1 MKNQAIEELK
11 SSIREAG
18 AVRRGEK
25 APARVW
31 RLVKQ
36 ADGSIKR
43 VLVEPKTYQARRKAN
58 TAASSEV
65 TSARAA
71 LAMSQTQFA
80 GFLGISVRTLH
91 HWEQGSRQP
100 SRAAQVLIQV
110 ARREPKVL
118 KRVLAMA

>member
-36 ADGSIKR
+36 PDGSIKR
-43 VLVEPKTYQARRKAN
+43 TQVSAKNYQQKRKTKQDASQAVA
-58 TAASSEV
+58 
-65 TSARAA
+65 SARSA

-100 SRAAQVLIQV
+100 TGAAQVLIQV
-110 ARREPKVL
+110 ARREPKAL
-118 KRVLAMA
+118 KRALAMA

>member
-1 MKNQAIEELK
+1 MKTKAIEELK

-36 ADGSIKR
+36 SDGSVKR
-43 VLVEPKTYQARRKAN
+43 TQVAPKTYQRQRKA
-58 TAASSEV
+58 AWDASAEV
-65 TSARAA
+65 ASARAA
-71 LAMSQTQFA
+71 LSMSQTQFA

-91 HWEQGSRQP
+91 HWEHGSRQP
-100 SRAAQVLIQV
+100 SGAAQVLIQV
-110 ARREPKVL
+110 ARREPRAL
-118 KRVLAMA
+118 KRALAMA